1 MIYLNIGSNLPSY
14 NGNRYQNINKAI
26 LLMSDFFDI
35 KKRSDFYET
44 PSYPNKSNPKFVN
57 IMLKGKTI
65 LEPIALLER
74 LKKIEKKIG
83 RIKKNKNEPRVC
95 DIDIIDFNR
104 ILLKKKNLQLPHPRL
119 HERNFVLFPLKE
131 ISPMWEHPVLNRK
144 INYFI
149 NKLNITKHIE
159 ITRIQNN
166 AISKLCKIM

>member
-1 MIYLNIGSNLPSY
+1 MIHLNIGSNLSSFF
-14 NGNRYQNINKAI
+14 GSRYDNVTIAIN
-26 LLMSDFFDI
+26 LLIESKLMISKI
-35 KKRSDFYET
+35 SSFYET

-57 IMLKGKTI
+57 IMLKGKTT

-149 NKLNITKHIE
+149 NKLNITSHIE
-159 ITRIQNN
+159 ITRIQNS
-166 AISKLCKIM
+166 AISK

>member
-1 MIYLNIGSNLPSY
+1 MIYLNIGSNLHSY

-57 IMLKGKTI
+57 IMLKGKTT

-149 NKLNITKHIE
+149 NKLNITSHIE
-159 ITRIQNN
+159 ITRIQNS
-166 AISKLCKIM
+166 AISKLCRII

>member
-1 MIYLNIGSNLPSY
+1 
-14 NGNRYQNINKAI
+14 
-26 LLMSDFFDI
+26 MSDFFDI

-74 LKKIEKKIG
+74 LKKIEKRVG

-104 ILLKKKNLQLPHPRL
+104 IFLKKRNLQLPHPRL